1 MNEQN
6 EPTTLKRKQHKN
18 ISKDSTSHS
27 PKKIKTQNNDVAAKV
42 MATSGPTSESPK
54 NNEHKHPKSKK
65 ELRLE
70 KKALKKAA
78 ASSEKTSEKPTELS
92 KEEKKLLSKENRK
105 IIKKEQRL
113 LEIKEQRKEKNL
125 RKQKRLRREMNAP
138 GGANAAQSKKLK
150 RKNKDQSN
158 TDSKDNQA
166 KKDKDSAMNIYNN
179 LFNGTHDDTTGTTTL
194 RMGVKYIDVVE
205 GKGDRVAE
213 ERMLVTVSYKLKGGK
228 FGAVIDSSK
237 NFAFRLGTREVIVGW
252 DIGVVGMR
260 EGGRRHLIVPAKAGY
275 GSEDIGAGPGATL
288 FFDITLL
295 SIR

>member
-27 PKKIKTQNNDVAAKV
+27 PKKIKTQNDNVAAKV
-42 MATSGPTSESPK
+42 INTSRITSEAPK
-54 NNEHKHPKSKK
+54 QNEDTHPKSKK
-65 ELRLE
+65 ELRAE

-78 ASSEKTSEKPTELS
+78 AVASTSEKTSEKPTELS
-92 KEEKKLLSKENRK
+92 REEKKLLGKENSK

-113 LEIKEQRKEKNL
+113 LFIKEERKAKTL
-125 RKQKRLRREMNAP
+125 RKQKRLRMEMNAK
-138 GGANAAQSKKLK
+138 GGKNAAQLKKLK
-150 RKNKDQSN
+150 RNNKDQSN
-158 TDSKDNQA
+158 SDSQE
-166 KKDKDSAMNIYNN
+166 KKDKESAMNVYNN
-179 LFNGTHDDTTGTTTL
+179 LFNGTHDDTTGTTSL

-213 ERMLVTVSYKLKGGK
+213 EGILVNVSYKLKAGK

-237 NFAFRLGTREVIVGW
+237 NFSFRLGKREVITGW

-260 EGGRRHLIVPAKAGY
+260 EGGRRHLIVPPKAGY
-275 GSEDIGAGPGATL
+275 GSEDIGAGPGAVL
-288 FFDITLL
+288 FFDITLI
-295 SIR
+295 SMR